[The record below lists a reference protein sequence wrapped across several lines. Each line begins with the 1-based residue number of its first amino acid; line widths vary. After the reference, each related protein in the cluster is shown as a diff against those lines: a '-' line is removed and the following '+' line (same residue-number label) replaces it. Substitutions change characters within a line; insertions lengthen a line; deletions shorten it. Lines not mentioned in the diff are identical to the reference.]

1 MVGSDERGLKRVLN
15 GRLRLPPT
23 HEYIPV
29 VAAAR
34 EEFHLV
40 YHDPFTVFA
49 ASHAPVTFNI
59 TIRTGWTDGGSIIR
73 TNAAMFMSDSWPP
86 SLA

>member
-15 GRLRLPPT
+15 GRPRIPHT
-23 HEYIPV
+23 HGHTPV

-40 YHDPFTVFA
+40 YHVPFAVFA
-49 ASHAPVTFNI
+49 ASHTPVTFNI
-59 TIRTGWTDGGSIIR
+59 TTWRMDGW
-73 TNAAMFMSDSWPP
+73 
-86 SLA
+86 